1 MPRKRKKI
9 SQQKII
15 SKLLGF
21 TTKRKVVYL
30 YACRR
35 NGVKRKGSWLR
46 PKSQSGSPTSGSA
59 TKSRLGF
66 SRRHMDS
73 MKRYSRDEARRKA
86 QWVSDCRKLQ
96 KRVAK
101 LNRALDHAKMC
112 LEAAT
117 SAKNVAAVSFKSRS
131 IFLNADKRVI
141 YTEQMA
147 DGEAREWKESLCQQF
162 QLLVQDSNRLVC

>member
-1 MPRKRKKI
+1 MPQRQKKI
-9 SQQKII
+9 SQQKTI
-15 SKLLGF
+15 SKKLLDF
-21 TTKRKVVYL
+21 TTNKKVVNVYV
-30 YACRR
+30 CRR

-117 SAKNVAAVSFKSRS
+117 SAKNVAAVSFKSGRY
-131 IFLNADKRVI
+131 F
-141 YTEQMA
+141 
-147 DGEAREWKESLCQQF
+147 
-162 QLLVQDSNRLVC
+162 